1 MEDDVFMAIAEQVE
15 TCLIAGVP
23 INSKI
28 LAILKAGPKED
39 TKLSPANFPILKLRL
54 PNLAALEA
62 CEETLAAKTEEN

>member
-15 TCLIAGVP
+15 TCLTAGVP

-39 TKLSPANFPILKLRL
+39 TQLSHENFPILRLRF

-62 CEETLAAKTEEN
+62 YEETLAAKTEEN